1 MKKEQ
6 LKSILKPLIK
16 QCIKEVIFEEGVL
29 SGIISEVVK
38 GVGPQQKIVESTTE
52 PQKPSWD
59 NTVRNKQRKEEIK
72 VKMAESRKK
81 LTEAMA
87 KGALGDVDVFEN
99 VDPISENGSGQGA
112 LSGISSTDAGININN
127 IPGAANWKALAKGK

>member
-38 GVGPQQKIVESTTE
+38 GVGPQQAIVESAAK
-52 PQKPSWD
+52 PQKASWD
-59 NTVRNKQRKEEIK
+59 NTTRNKQRQEEIK
-72 VKMAESRKK
+72 TKMAESRKK
-81 LTEAMA
+81 LQEAMA
-87 KGALGDVDVFEN
+87 KGGMGN
-99 VDPISENGSGQGA
+99 VDIFKGVEPMTEEAGGKGPLSSVSSG
-112 LSGISSTDAGININN
+112 DAGINIEN
-127 IPGAANWKALAKGK
+127 IPGA